1 MLIDALNEVSQS
13 TEFNP
18 SRHPDVLKL
27 LESVRLHPTQ
37 FGLSSEESCTD
48 RRAF

>member
-18 SRHPDVLKL
+18 SRHPDVFEVAGECETPSNPIRFVL
-27 LESVRLHPTQ
+27 
-37 FGLSSEESCTD
+37 
-48 RRAF
+48 